1 VASEIELLD
10 SLKDQFNLGEKD
22 PKSYSPLVL
31 AYVGDCIY
39 EMIIRTVLVHKRD
52 SQVQKLHKEA
62 TWFVKAATQAMIIE
76 KLMPLLTEE
85 EQDVYRRGKNAKSH
99 TAPKN
104 ADLGDYHKATGFEA
118 LAGYLYLSHNTG
130 RLIDLV
136 KIALEDEFEKQ

>member
-1 VASEIELLD
+1 MASEIELLD

-62 TWFVKAATQAMIIE
+62 TWFVKAATQAMIVE
-76 KLMPLLTEE
+76 KLMPLLSEE
-85 EQDVYRRGKNAKSH
+85 EQDVYRRVCKSSN
-99 TAPKN
+99 P
-104 ADLGDYHKATGFEA
+104 
-118 LAGYLYLSHNTG
+118 GYDSRKTYASFIRRRTG
-130 RLIDLV
+130 RI
-136 KIALEDEFEKQ
+136 

>member
-1 VASEIELLD
+1 MASEIELLD

-62 TWFVKAATQAMIIE
+62 TWFVKAATQAMIVE
-76 KLMPLLTEE
+76 KLI
-85 EQDVYRRGKNAKSH
+85 S
-99 TAPKN
+99 
-104 ADLGDYHKATGFEA
+104 
-118 LAGYLYLSHNTG
+118 LY
-130 RLIDLV
+130 V
-136 KIALEDEFEKQ
+136 C